1 MTASFLVALC
11 GLPSSPALRLR
22 QWLEAHPAQ
31 QLAVAFEA
39 PDGEALLERL
49 AATPVHAVVFD
60 AGLGLE
66 GLSLGQELAAAG
78 YAVLC
83 TASGPHPPLLSR
95 RAAERGILFCPDPD
109 PARLAATLRQLLGLA
124 NGATAAGR
132 ILAFHSPRG
141 GAGTTSV
148 VLHLARA
155 LCARGSAVAV
165 VELGGGGAAPLLGV
179 RTGGGWAELCDLSPE
194 ELTADPEAPARIAGA
209 LVPAEP
215 GLHLLPSASPA
226 VMDDLRPD
234 LVEAVLR
241 LLGACGCAYALVDTP
256 AQMTALAGAAL
267 AAADAV
273 CLIALPDT
281 VSAYR
286 LVQVEGL
293 FADLQVPPDRV
304 RLVLNRVRDAVPQP
318 MEEVLRFLPYQPVLR
333 IPEEARAGGEPQ
345 GRFGGFRPGGVVARA
360 LDRLLEA
367 LTQEVS
373 DG

>member
-148 VLHLARA
+148 VLHLARGGGA
-155 LCARGSAVAV
+155 PRP
-165 VELGGGGAAPLLGV
+165 GGGGCP
-179 RTGGGWAELCDLSPE
+179 TGGGRSAPAAVRWPWWSWAAGALRPSSACAPE
-194 ELTADPEAPARIAGA
+194 ADGRNSATCRRRNSRPTPRPPPASVGPWFRRSRGSICFPAPAR
-209 LVPAEP
+209 
-215 GLHLLPSASPA
+215 
-226 VMDDLRPD
+226 R
-234 LVEAVLR
+234 
-241 LLGACGCAYALVDTP
+241 
-256 AQMTALAGAAL
+256 
-267 AAADAV
+267 
-273 CLIALPDT
+273 
-281 VSAYR
+281 
-286 LVQVEGL
+286 
-293 FADLQVPPDRV
+293 
-304 RLVLNRVRDAVPQP
+304 
-318 MEEVLRFLPYQPVLR
+318 
-333 IPEEARAGGEPQ
+333 
-345 GRFGGFRPGGVVARA
+345 
-360 LDRLLEA
+360 
-367 LTQEVS
+367 
-373 DG
+373 